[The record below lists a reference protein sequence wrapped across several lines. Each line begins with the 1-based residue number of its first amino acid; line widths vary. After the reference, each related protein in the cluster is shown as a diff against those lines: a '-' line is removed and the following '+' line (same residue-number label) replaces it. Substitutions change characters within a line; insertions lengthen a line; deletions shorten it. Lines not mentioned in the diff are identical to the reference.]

1 MSESGGSGRAST
13 RLRGAPNR
21 DQYDKVK
28 TKYKVFDKRAETE
41 YARVEA
47 LHATKPFTA
56 TGNPYEYAV
65 LYHLSQLKG
74 EDRRRI
80 KCIYSLH
87 FFAFRR
93 TGALISRS
101 LSCVMFFPAAQDQ
114 PSPKGSPKPGKHGKG
129 IYTIS
134 YMHFSDCFC
143 FSKCVFA
150 SGDSLS
156 LIFSVSQEAK
166 TTATRT
172 LSLPWMRLAVPIRL
186 PQMPTTSI
194 MPTVKKKKT
203 QLSMLCRTS
212 HRHLGPDRPRLPNA
226 LADRHPKRLQMEVLL
241 ITLPHWLQKEN
252 RCPAS
257 KARMSS

>member
-1 MSESGGSGRAST
+1 MTSCPWFRWDSRVFIYSISGKNTIPAGYRRLPSRHYFGLALRQTMSESGGSARAST
-13 RLRGAPNR
+13 RFQGALNR
-21 DQYDKVK
+21 EQYDKVK

-65 LYHLSQLKG
+65 LYHLTQLKG

-134 YMHFSDCFC
+134 YMHFSNLLRLLLFLEM
-143 FSKCVFA
+143 CV
-150 SGDSLS
+150 
-156 LIFSVSQEAK
+156 
-166 TTATRT
+166 
-172 LSLPWMRLAVPIRL
+172 
-186 PQMPTTSI
+186 
-194 MPTVKKKKT
+194 
-203 QLSMLCRTS
+203 
-212 HRHLGPDRPRLPNA
+212 
-226 LADRHPKRLQMEVLL
+226 
-241 ITLPHWLQKEN
+241 
-252 RCPAS
+252 
-257 KARMSS
+257 